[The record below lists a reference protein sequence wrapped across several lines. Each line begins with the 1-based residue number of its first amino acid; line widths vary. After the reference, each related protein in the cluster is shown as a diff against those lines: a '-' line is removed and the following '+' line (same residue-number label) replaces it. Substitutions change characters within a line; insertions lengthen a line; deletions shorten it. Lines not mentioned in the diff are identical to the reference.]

1 MSMISA
7 RGPAAWPRM
16 ASDFAAAPGRNHPKL
31 TLSATKEM
39 MI

>member
-16 ASDFAAAPGRNHPKL
+16 ASDFAAARRNHPKL